1 MEILDPLIRLSCV
14 SWAQV
19 VLEEELQD
27 ELPYNE
33 YYEYYAPDFTLHY
46 PTNSSVENLNTRQY
60 VDSVKHQGAPSIAME
75 LMPDLLQPHV
85 NTAENPDSRAGSSTA
100 QHPAEFYDGSK
111 DQ

>member
-60 VDSVKHQGAPSIAME
+60 VDSVKHQVEAPTTYCIDCIS
-75 LMPDLLQPHV
+75 
-85 NTAENPDSRAGSSTA
+85 
-100 QHPAEFYDGSK
+100 PAHCERRY
-111 DQ
+111 